1 MKKLLPLLLVA
12 GCTTAETRDCLDWD
26 SSIEVVEECT
36 PMYGNIICVIKEK
49 PRYWCVLYDESSTEQ
64 QDIYGS
70 LSRASKEAI
79 GRTHVQNS
87 LSESK

>member
-1 MKKLLPLLLVA
+1 MKRLLPLLLVA
-12 GCTTAETRDCLDWD
+12 GCTTAETRDCLDWR

-36 PMYGNIICVIKEK
+36 PIYGNMICVTKEK

-64 QDIYGS
+64 QDIHGS

-79 GRTHVQNS
+79 GRAN
-87 LSESK
+87 L

>member
-12 GCTTAETRDCLDWD
+12 GCTTAETRDCLDWR

-36 PMYGNIICVIKEK
+36 PMYGNMICVTKEK

-70 LSRASKEAI
+70 LSRASKEAV
-79 GRTHVQNS
+79 GRAN
-87 LSESK
+87 L